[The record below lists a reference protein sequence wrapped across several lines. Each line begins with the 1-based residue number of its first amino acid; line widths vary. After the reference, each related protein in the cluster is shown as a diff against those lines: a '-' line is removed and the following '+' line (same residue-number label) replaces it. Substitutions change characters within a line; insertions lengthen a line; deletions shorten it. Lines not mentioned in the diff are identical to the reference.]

1 MTFDWDDTE
10 APVDGAIW
18 YPALKTAGTEDAI
31 TYELAGSD
39 VLPAPVNFLAG
50 RAILDAEPDD
60 ADGPYPLIVSSHGFA
75 GSFNLMAYQHEHLA
89 SYGLVVIAIAHDGNT
104 WRDAVQ
110 IQTPEQQA
118 AFGAAAVD
126 SMIRRPLEVN
136 RAIDYAEALS
146 GDQGQLAGIVDLDH
160 VGVIGMS
167 YGGYTAVMM
176 AGVRPDFREAA
187 VFCDQGDLGSP
198 ITQMVCQ
205 NHRDDLL
212 GFEAHLIEVAGVDA
226 EPGTLWPT
234 LSDPRV
240 DAAVAIV
247 PGGGLSLIG
256 TEGLAAAE
264 TPIMIMR
271 ATKDEVDMA
280 EHNAARVWES
290 ISSTDKTL
298 VTVENATHTFAMY
311 CSPEMEAMMGAACVE
326 PEWDKAQ
333 LLDLTNHFVTAF
345 FLAELHGDE
354 DAAAALAPDTVSFPG
369 IAYETTG
376 F

>member
-1 MTFDWDDTE
+1 
-10 APVDGAIW
+10 
-18 YPALKTAGTEDAI
+18 
-31 TYELAGSD
+31 
-39 VLPAPVNFLAG
+39 
-50 RAILDAEPDD
+50 
-60 ADGPYPLIVSSHGFA
+60 
-75 GSFNLMAYQHEHLA
+75 
-89 SYGLVVIAIAHDGNT
+89 
-104 WRDAVQ
+104 
-110 IQTPEQQA
+110 
-118 AFGAAAVD
+118 
-126 SMIRRPLEVN
+126 MIKRSLEVN

-146 GDQGQLAGIVDLDH
+146 GNQGQLAGMIDLDY

-187 VFCDQGDLGSP
+187 AFCDQGNLGSP

-205 NHRDDLL
+205 NYRDDLL
-212 GFEAHLIEVAGVDA
+212 GFKAHLIEVAGVDA

-240 DAAVAIV
+240 DAVVAIV

-271 ATKDEVDMA
+271 ATMDEVDLA

-298 VTVENATHTFAMY
+298 VTVENATHTFALY
-311 CSPEMEAMMGAACVE
+311 CSPEMEAMMGAACFE

-333 LLDLTNHFVTAF
+333 LLDLTNRFVTRFSWRSCMVMRMQPRRSRLSRCSSPASRMRRRGSKCIVF
-345 FLAELHGDE
+345 
-354 DAAAALAPDTVSFPG
+354 
-369 IAYETTG
+369 
-376 F
+376 